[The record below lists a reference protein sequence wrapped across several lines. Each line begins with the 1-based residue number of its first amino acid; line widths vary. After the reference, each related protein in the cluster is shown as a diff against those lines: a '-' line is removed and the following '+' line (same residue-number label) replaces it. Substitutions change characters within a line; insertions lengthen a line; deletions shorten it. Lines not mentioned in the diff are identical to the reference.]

1 MSLRLQA
8 AADMLGIV
16 ESTSDFGWSIT
27 VTSPAGV
34 ELAMTGL
41 STDIGTTLDPET
53 GLPVSGRRA
62 SVALAMASL
71 TEGGLALPEGVYDKS
86 SKPWLVRFADIGG
99 TSMSFKVIQTHPD
112 RAIGLITCIVERYV
126 HAG

>member
-1 MSLRLQA
+1 MSLRQQA
-8 AADMLGIV
+8 NVDMVSIV
-16 ESTSDFGWSIT
+16 ESTSDFGWPIV

-34 ELAMTGL
+34 VLSMTGL

-62 SVALAMASL
+62 SVALAISSL
-71 TEGGLALPEGVYDKS
+71 SAGGLEMPQGIYEKT
-86 SKPWLVRFADIGG
+86 SKPWLVTFADIGG
-99 TSMSFKVIQTHPD
+99 TSYTFKVIQTHPD
-112 RAIGLITCIVERYV
+112 RALGIITCIVERYV